1 MQHKGRFQCLFKI
14 YQKIMNKGELVDVLA
29 KKADLSKKDAKLCID
44 TLTDE
49 ITKALTNKEEVRL
62 TGFGKFTTSDRKA
75 RKGRNPQTGE
85 EIQIPARTVPKFKAG
100 KNLKEAVK

>member
-1 MQHKGRFQCLFKI
+1 
-14 YQKIMNKGELVDVLA
+14 MNKGELVDVLA
-29 KKADLSKKDAKLCID
+29 KKADLTKKDAKLCID

>member
-1 MQHKGRFQCLFKI
+1 M
-14 YQKIMNKGELVDVLA
+14 DVLA
-29 KKADLSKKDAKLCID
+29 KKADLSKKDAKLVLD
-44 TLTDE
+44 TLTEE

-62 TGFGKFTTSDRKA
+62 TGFGKFTTSERKA

>member
-1 MQHKGRFQCLFKI
+1 
-14 YQKIMNKGELVDVLA
+14 MNKGELVDVLA

>member
-1 MQHKGRFQCLFKI
+1 M
-14 YQKIMNKGELVDVLA
+14 VDTLA
-29 KKADLSKKDAKLCID
+29 KKADLSKKDAKLVLD

-62 TGFGKFTTSDRKA
+62 TGFGKFTTSERKA

>member
-1 MQHKGRFQCLFKI
+1 
-14 YQKIMNKGELVDVLA
+14 MNKGELVDILA
-29 KKADLSKKDAKLCID
+29 KKADLSKKDAKLCLD

-49 ITKALTNKEEVRL
+49 VTKALTNKEEVRL

-85 EIQIPARTVPKFKAG
+85 EIDIPARTVPKFKAG

>member
-1 MQHKGRFQCLFKI
+1 
-14 YQKIMNKGELVDVLA
+14 MNKSELVDVLA
-29 KKADLSKKDAKLCID
+29 KKADLSKKDAKMVLD
-44 TLTDE
+44 TFTE
-49 ITKALTNKEEVRL
+49 EVTKALTNKEEVRL
-62 TGFGKFTTSDRKA
+62 TGFGKFTTSERKA

>member
-1 MQHKGRFQCLFKI
+1 
-14 YQKIMNKGELVDVLA
+14 MNKGELVDTLA
-29 KKADLSKKDAKLCID
+29 KKADLSKKDAKLCLD

-62 TGFGKFTTSDRKA
+62 TGFGKFTTSERKA

>member
-1 MQHKGRFQCLFKI
+1 
-14 YQKIMNKGELVDVLA
+14 MNKGELVDVLA
-29 KKADLSKKDAKLCID
+29 KKADLSKKDAKLCLD

-62 TGFGKFTTSDRKA
+62 TGFGKFTTSERKA

>member
-1 MQHKGRFQCLFKI
+1 
-14 YQKIMNKGELVDVLA
+14 MNKGELVDVLA
-29 KKADLSKKDAKLCID
+29 KKADLSKKDAKLCVD

>member
-1 MQHKGRFQCLFKI
+1 
-14 YQKIMNKGELVDVLA
+14 MNKGELVDVLA
-29 KKADLSKKDAKLCID
+29 KKADLSKKDAKLCLD